1 MDIRIRPFEHS
12 DHDANARAYSNA
24 FPDSPL
30 SANDSRRVDASRRT
44 RTSVVA
50 ECGTLA

>member
-1 MDIRIRPFEHS
+1 MDIRTGAFLDG
-12 DHDANARAYSNA
+12 DHEANARGFSKV
-24 FPDSPL
+24 FPNFPVT
-30 SANDSRRVDASRRT
+30 ANNSRRVDASRRN

>member
-1 MDIRIRPFEHS
+1 MDIRY
-12 DHDANARAYSNA
+12 ARAFSKV
-24 FPDSPL
+24 FPDFPL
-30 SANDSRRVDASRRT
+30 SANDSRRVDASRRN